1 MQFKENELVLGTI
14 IERYKRF
21 LLDFKLDKNFK
32 EYKSKDTLTA
42 HLANTGS
49 MKTCWEQDWKVLMT
63 HSDDPKRKLK
73 FSAQMIS
80 NGDSWIMVNT
90 GLTNKIVQEGLELG
104 KFKELKNYEYFKSE
118 VKIGKSR
125 IDFLLSNKEIDKK
138 DLQLEDSS
146 FKYNFVEVK
155 NVTLKVGEQAQF
167 PDAVSTRGQK
177 HLEELMALKEQGHEA
192 TMLYIISREDVKSF
206 NVSDIDKEYKRLLI
220 KAKEVGVQILAYQ
233 LSLNENEIAI
243 AKKLKVVL

>member
-21 LLDFKLDKNFK
+21 LLDFKLDNAFK
-32 EYKSKDTLTA
+32 EYSCEQTLTA

-49 MKTCWEQDWKVLMT
+49 MKTCWEPDWKVLMT

-104 KFKELKNYEYFKSE
+104 KFEELRGYDFFKSE

-138 DLQLEDSS
+138 DLKLEDPS

-155 NVTLKVGEQAQF
+155 NVTLKVGDQAQF

-177 HLEELMALKEQGHEA
+177 HLEELMAIKEQGHEA
-192 TMLYIISREDVKSF
+192 TMLYIVSREDVKSF
-206 NVSDIDKEYKRLLI
+206 NVSDIDTEYKRLLI
-220 KAKEVGVQILAYQ
+220 KAKEAGVQILAYQ
-233 LSLNENEIAI
+233 LNMNEKEITV
-243 AKKLKVVL
+243 AKKLKIVL

>member
-1 MQFKENELVLGTI
+1 MKFQENEVVYGEI

-21 LLDFKLDKNFK
+21 LLNFKLT
-32 EYKSKDTLTA
+32 SKIDNYTLGETYTA

-49 MKTCWEQDWKVLMT
+49 MKTCWMPQWKVAMT
-63 HSDDPKRKLK
+63 HSQDPKRKLK

-90 GLTNKIVQEGLELG
+90 ALTNKIVYEALELG
-104 KFKELKNYEYFKSE
+104 SFPEFSDYKFFKSE

-138 DLQLEDSS
+138 NLELDNNEI
-146 FKYNFVEVK
+146 KYNFVEVK
-155 NVTLKVGEQAQF
+155 NVSLKVAKQAQF

-177 HLEELMALKEQGHEA
+177 HLEELIQLKKEGHQA
-192 TMLYIISREDVKSF
+192 TMLYIVSREDVTEF
-206 NVSDIDKEYKRLLI
+206 NVSDIDTRYKELL
-220 KAKEVGVQILAYQ
+220 KEAQNAGVQILAYQ
-233 LSLNENEIAI
+233 LKLSPTQINV